1 MQSFVTL
8 HVVPN
13 IRVCSSGA
21 KRMAWM
27 LHKSSV
33 SILQK
38 NVNWEQKQNIQDL
51 FKPNEDFKRCIFK
64 LRIAQKIMILP
75 RIVLSNTC
83 YL

>member
-1 MQSFVTL
+1 MQSLVTL

-21 KRMAWM
+21 KRMARM

-64 LRIAQKIMILP
+64 LCIAQ
-75 RIVLSNTC
+75 R
-83 YL
+83 